1 MIDQNPDTSYAQ
13 PNDKQSR
20 SRGRATEQSGRLR
33 RLVLYAAVLL
43 GVFLLGLVPMWVKA
57 HERAQEL
64 NRAQATLRI
73 SALQNLL
80 ANAASDARRGD
91 YESARQA
98 ASYFFTNLRTEMDRG
113 ADSAFNPIQQKDL
126 HSMFVARDETITQ
139 LARSDPAAT
148 ERLFDLYNTYR
159 QTAAAAAQQKAALST
174 GR

>member
-13 PNDKQSR
+13 PNDKKSR
-20 SRGRATEQSGRLR
+20 SSGSALEPGGRLR
-33 RLVLYAAVLL
+33 RLVLYAVVLL

-98 ASYFFTNLRTEMDRG
+98 VSHFFTNLQTEMDRG
-113 ADSAFNPIQQKDL
+113 ADSAFTPTQQNDL

-139 LARSDPAAT
+139 LARSDPAAV

-159 QTAAAAAQQKAALST
+159 QTAAGEAKQRAA
-174 GR
+174 